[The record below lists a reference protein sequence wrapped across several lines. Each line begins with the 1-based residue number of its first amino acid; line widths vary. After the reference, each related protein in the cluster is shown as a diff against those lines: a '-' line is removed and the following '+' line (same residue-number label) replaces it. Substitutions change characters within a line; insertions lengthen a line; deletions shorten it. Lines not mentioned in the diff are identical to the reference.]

1 MMPIDEG
8 SHIGHRPSSFVAF
21 PFGYLS
27 NLPPQRPFQ
36 ILLSERLLSQTLI
49 LVDKQLHL
57 TTTGKNTP
65 FILSFNLMD
74 DGQSQK

>member
-1 MMPIDEG
+1 MKGPTSATGLVPLLPFHLATCPI
-8 SHIGHRPSSFVAF
+8 ST
-21 PFGYLS
+21 
-27 NLPPQRPFQ
+27 QRPFQ
-36 ILLSERLLSQTLI
+36 ILLSESLLSQTLI

-74 DGQSQK
+74 DGQSQE